1 MPIKGLTENKR
12 MPRLGKIHLG
22 IKKKNQ
28 AGVEYPSAVDYFVCP
43 DEVLAIIGEDK
54 PKELKVMIPI
64 EDTENWAS
72 QFYRCYSRTRGLIC
86 KGDGE
91 TATRTIDTKTGDLAN
106 RDTTTSER
114 KVIPCQGRDCPD
126 YGRQCKEVMNLQFL
140 LPDVPGLGVW
150 QIDTSSI
157 NSIRNIN
164 SAAELIRGVLG
175 RVSMIP
181 LLLTIEPQ
189 QVTSPVD
196 GKLKTVHVLNL
207 RVKEKLIDMMK
218 MAQLPPSQVLLPAPD
233 ETELPISDDETP
245 ELLLPQNQEV
255 KTKKKAPKE
264 KVKDEPKPVDVSTI
278 EGIQQTEDLFPDEPE
293 PKPEPKAKAK
303 PKTEPK
309 TDDGL
314 VTQAD
319 IATIHATLTFEGL
332 TMTDLGVYM
341 NGKMNWNI
349 KSLQQL
355 KKWQKLD
362 VLAAIKSGALK

>member
-28 AGVEYPSAVDYFVCP
+28 NGVEYPSAVDYFVCP

-54 PKELKVMIPI
+54 PKELKVMIPV
-64 EDTENWAS
+64 EDTEHWCS

-91 TATRTIDTKTGDLAN
+91 TATRTIDTKTGALAN
-106 RDTTTSER
+106 RDTTDSER
-114 KVIPCQGRDCPD
+114 KVVPCQGRDCPD
-126 YGRQCKEVMNLQFL
+126 YGKQCKEVMNLQFL

-233 ETELPISDDETP
+233 DTELPISDDETP
-245 ELLLPQNQEV
+245 DLLLPQNQKPAKE
-255 KTKKKAPKE
+255 KAAKKKPKE
-264 KVKDEPKPVDVSTI
+264 KEEPPIQDEPSELPDPNDPDGIFDQQPTAPVAES
-278 EGIQQTEDLFPDEPE
+278 
-293 PKPEPKAKAK
+293 KPEPKRNDR
-303 PKTEPK
+303 T
-309 TDDGL
+309 
-314 VTQAD
+314 VTRVE
-319 IATIHATLTFEGL
+319 ITTIHSSLSYQNLTL
-332 TMTDLGVYM
+332 TDLGRYI
-341 NGKMNWNI
+341 NGKKRWAI
-349 KSLQQL
+349 KELEQL
-355 KKWQKLD
+355 KHWQYLD
-362 VLAAIKSGALK
+362 ILEAVKAGVLTVK

>member
-1 MPIKGLTENKR
+1 
-12 MPRLGKIHLG
+12 
-22 IKKKNQ
+22 
-28 AGVEYPSAVDYFVCP
+28 
-43 DEVLAIIGEDK
+43 GE
-54 PKELKVMIPI
+54 M
-64 EDTENWAS
+64 
-72 QFYRCYSRTRGLIC
+72 
-86 KGDGE
+86 
-91 TATRTIDTKTGDLAN
+91 ATRTIDTKTGALAN
-106 RDTTTSER
+106 RDTTTSEC
-114 KVIPCQGRDCPD
+114 KVVPCQGRDCPD

-196 GKLKTVHVLNL
+196 GKLKNVHVLNL

-245 ELLLPQNQEV
+245 DLLLPQNQAPKTASKGKPKEQEV
-255 KTKKKAPKE
+255 KKAEVMKDPK
-264 KVKDEPKPVDVSTI
+264 DPNDPDN
-278 EGIQQTEDLFPDEPE
+278 LFDQVPE
-293 PKPEPKAKAK
+293 PEPKAKAK
-303 PKTEPK
+303 PKAEPK
-309 TDDGL
+309 RDDSL

-319 IATIHATLTFEGL
+319 IATIHSTLTFEGL
-332 TMTDLGVYM
+332 TMTDLGGYM
-341 NGKMNWNI
+341 NGKMNWKI

-355 KKWQKLD
+355 KKWQMVE
-362 VLAAIKSGALK
+362 VLAWIKAGAAVTK